1 MRNLTITRT
10 KSFVASLG
18 TMKVYIED
26 PLSAEIVINNT
37 PCRKIGT
44 LKNGEQSTF
53 VIDESAARVFVIAD
67 KLSKDYCSEF
77 YKIPAG
83 DEDIFLS
90 GKNHFNPASGNAF
103 RFDGVTDEE
112 VLRNRKRG
120 SKKGIVILVI
130 AAIIGFIAGYMIT
143 SGGFSAPKVEA
154 KAFSSNGMHITLTNK
169 FVETSIQ
176 NYTVCF
182 DSKDVAVFALK
193 EDFNL
198 FDGAENYTLEDYGEL
213 VLKSNGFSSDI
224 GLEAYNGLT
233 YFEYIFTNPS
243 TRDEYHYFTVLY
255 KADDAFWMVQFATL
269 EKNFEQYQ
277 QSFVDWAKSVEF
289 SK

>member
-1 MRNLTITRT
+1 MRYLTITRT

-18 TMKVYIED
+18 KMKVYIED
-26 PLSAEIVINNT
+26 PLSAEIVINNI

-44 LKNGEQSTF
+44 LKNGERSTF
-53 VIDESAARVFVIAD
+53 TIDENAARVFVIAD

-83 DEDIFLS
+83 NEDIVLS
-90 GKNHFNPASGNAF
+90 GKNHFNPANGNAF

-120 SKKGIVILVI
+120 SKKGLAILII

-143 SGGFSAPKVEA
+143 SGGFSAPKVET
-154 KAFSSNGMHITLTNK
+154 KMFSSNGMRITLTNK

-182 DSKDVAVFALK
+182 DSKDVAIFALK

-198 FDGAENYTLEDYGEL
+198 FDNAENYTLEDYGEL
-213 VLKSNGFSSDI
+213 VLKNNGFSSDI
-224 GLEAYNGLT
+224 GLESYNGLT

-243 TRDEYHYFTVLY
+243 TSDEYHYFTVLY
-255 KADDAFWMVQFATL
+255 KADDAFWMVQFATM